1 MVWLVC
7 QKWKATYFR
16 SDIFCPK
23 RGVPREQI
31 NGITAFVDGSQIYGS
46 DVDTN
51 IALREEISL
60 TLRDGREQKFPG
72 AKLKT
77 NNNATAAGQM
87 HLPRRQQCRFA
98 PGNPHPTDEDLTA
111 GDVRAIEQPA
121 LTAIQTLFL
130 NEHNRIVGELEP
142 LVASNSKT
150 KKLPDYK
157 KQEVVFQVSGIPI
170 IENFSALFY
179 PFYS

>member
-1 MVWLVC
+1 M
-7 QKWKATYFR
+7 
-16 SDIFCPK
+16 
-23 RGVPREQI
+23 
-31 NGITAFVDGSQIYGS
+31 
-46 DVDTN
+46 
-51 IALREEISL
+51 SL

-98 PGNPHPTDEDLTA
+98 AGNPHPTDEDLTA
-111 GDVRAIEQPA
+111 GDVRAIEQPT

-179 PFYS
+179 PFCVTRAPLLYFIRS